1 MPDID
6 KILQELLGDRRLR
19 ESATFT
25 SRTYSDQPII
35 QTGKQLR
42 ERMDR
47 NREGR
52 PPLSSLPRTDYTP
65 DERTF
70 PREPVPRQQQM
81 SFDRMPS
88 VAREQQLAHEN
99 IPERYYRLRELAGAQ
114 PNAAASSWRGALA
127 YGTRSANRL
136 FYEQARLMEDFED
149 DFEFHGTYSQ
159 YFPTYSSMTLTQ
171 LRGYFS
177 WRTRVR
183 AGEMPEAPLS
193 FAFLHVYELLCGVGT
208 VPGEQG
214 LADLMTFRDAFG
226 KTDAAAGSTFGSY
239 LRRWIRDYVVYHNL
253 DPALL
258 TERSGGQQEQVLT
271 LLQAEEDALRKGGL
285 ERKQGALPAH
295 NTPTDEALLT
305 ALNECSSYQPCG
317 ARLFKDHPDELRTVA
332 CETFRALVTHC
343 SRRRKTDFVEGLY
356 GSPTADVY
364 TMFSSAV
371 FYESEPHADCV
382 VHLTPTETF
391 TCRNGRWRQHLLCS
405 ASGRSS
411 ELGTIMHAV
420 DARLRARLNYAYP
433 LKDRPVAAY
442 VEKIIDKA
450 IDELLAAQAEAE
462 RRRITIDFSQLA
474 GIRAAAAVTQEALLT
489 DEERE
494 ALPTE
499 QEREDS
505 GSASGDSPLDPPR
518 AESVRSERDQ
528 REESPDALPESA
540 FALTTAERV
549 VLHALITGAATPT
562 NPEGQMLS
570 LVIDSINEKLFDV
583 VGDAVIEY
591 EGDDPVLVEDYLED
605 VREILGA

>member
-1 MPDID
+1 M
-6 KILQELLGDRRLR
+6 
-19 ESATFT
+19 A
-25 SRTYSDQPII
+25 
-35 QTGKQLR
+35 
-42 ERMDR
+42 
-47 NREGR
+47 
-52 PPLSSLPRTDYTP
+52 
-65 DERTF
+65 
-70 PREPVPRQQQM
+70 
-81 SFDRMPS
+81 
-88 VAREQQLAHEN
+88 
-99 IPERYYRLRELAGAQ
+99 
-114 PNAAASSWRGALA
+114 
-127 YGTRSANRL
+127 
-136 FYEQARLMEDFED
+136 
-149 DFEFHGTYSQ
+149 
-159 YFPTYSSMTLTQ
+159 
-171 LRGYFS
+171 
-177 WRTRVR
+177 
-183 AGEMPEAPLS
+183 
-193 FAFLHVYELLCGVGT
+193 
-208 VPGEQG
+208 
-214 LADLMTFRDAFG
+214 FRDAFG

-258 TERSGGQQEQVLT
+258 TERSGGLQEQVLT
-271 LLQAEEDALRKGGL
+271 LLQAEEDTLRKGGL

-295 NTPTDEALLT
+295 DTPTDEALLT

-356 GSPTADVY
+356 SSPTADVY

-442 VEKIIDKA
+442 VEKIVDKA

-462 RRRITIDFSQLA
+462 RHRITIDFSQLA

-540 FALTTAERV
+540 LALTTAERV
-549 VLHALITGAATPT
+549 VLHALITGAAPPT